1 VETRKTIRRPYD
13 YQRRTVKISR
23 LNDGWRRI
31 LKTKR
36 MMTSGQ
42 SRNHKKAK
50 SSPIEISEIS
60 KKMTV
65 DQRRRTV

>member
-1 VETRKTIRRPYD
+1 
-13 YQRRTVKISR
+13 VKISR

-42 SRNHKKAK
+42 SRNYKKAK
-50 SSPIEISEIS
+50 SSPMEIGETN
-60 KKMTV
+60 KTTV
-65 DQRRRTV
+65 DQRRTL